1 MGQPRLMTWNLCGR
15 EIFTP
20 RKYFLPSLKIHEST
34 HYAPATDADCLKR
47 SRCTCMVFG
56 VTLTPGANKSPF
68 FAHISLLYSTFM
80 CRSNTIVCWD
90 YITKNWNRWDREQ
103 SKMKWYFLAL
113 LGRKEWK
120 SIRKGKLRIFLQEIW
135 TKDNPNHKI
144 FCFSLEFFLNGLMW
158 GLNDGV
164 VSRGTE
170 WVEANGRSERS
181 PEAHNPIMKT
191 PHHSMKEKFWAET

>member
-1 MGQPRLMTWNLCGR
+1 MTLNPLNRNCNAYTNVQWQS
-15 EIFTP
+15 TP
-20 RKYFLPSLKIHEST
+20 KQ
-34 HYAPATDADCLKR
+34 
-47 SRCTCMVFG
+47 
-56 VTLTPGANKSPF
+56 
-68 FAHISLLYSTFM
+68 TFYI
-80 CRSNTIVCWD
+80 TIVGPKSGFLLWD
-90 YITKNWNRWDREQ
+90 SNNLPVTE
-103 SKMKWYFLAL
+103 WYFLAL

-120 SIRKGKLRIFLQEIW
+120 STRKGKLRIFLQEIW

>member
-1 MGQPRLMTWNLCGR
+1 MNPLRNWPQLVSHLFACWPKGSPYTCTWTTRSKPLMSSSTPSKVERNVSYQGKMWSGFSFYSWTWTSNWETAL
-15 EIFTP
+15 
-20 RKYFLPSLKIHEST
+20 LKFW
-34 HYAPATDADCLKR
+34 P
-47 SRCTCMVFG
+47 
-56 VTLTPGANKSPF
+56 
-68 FAHISLLYSTFM
+68 
-80 CRSNTIVCWD
+80 
-90 YITKNWNRWDREQ
+90 
-103 SKMKWYFLAL
+103 KWYFLAL